1 MDDNVLLM
9 VLILFVV
16 ICEAIAQSSANHLRH
31 TDNYLYLL
39 AGGLFYFMVVYLLS
53 RAHKIAPMGLVNAVW
68 SGLSII
74 TIASVGYFAFDQKL
88 TPDQIA
94 VMGVIGLGVVY
105 LAINVEPI
113 PG

>member
-1 MDDNVLLM
+1 
-9 VLILFVV
+9 
-16 ICEAIAQSSANHLRH
+16 
-31 TDNYLYLL
+31 
-39 AGGLFYFMVVYLLS
+39 MVVYLLS
-53 RAHKIAPMGLVNAVW
+53 RAHKIAPMGLVNAVCL
-68 SGLSII
+68 LSII

-105 LAINVEPI
+105 LAINVEPV